1 MCNDPKC
8 ENCRPPI
15 VDIPALIATYCQ
27 LVDVIKPFDTFVAQ
41 KVHRPGMVDDGIP
54 FYELVVKKVFDNGQ
68 VVANLYGVTQGGKRI
83 FSQAANFA
91 PPHGLKQMIHKGLFI
106 PQSFFL
112 QFTQGRVVHEI
123 DQSDLERGQAN

>member
-1 MCNDPKC
+1 MCKDPKC

-15 VDIPALIATYCQ
+15 VDIPALMATYCR

-41 KVHRPGMVDDGIP
+41 KVPLPGMVDDGIP
-54 FYELVVKKVFDNGQ
+54 FYELVVKEVFDNGQ
-68 VVANLYGVTQGGKRI
+68 VRANLYGVTQEGKRI
-83 FSQAANFA
+83 FSQATSFA
-91 PPHGLKQMIHKGLFI
+91 PPHGLKQMIHMGLFI

-123 DQSDLERGQAN
+123 DQSDLGCGQAN